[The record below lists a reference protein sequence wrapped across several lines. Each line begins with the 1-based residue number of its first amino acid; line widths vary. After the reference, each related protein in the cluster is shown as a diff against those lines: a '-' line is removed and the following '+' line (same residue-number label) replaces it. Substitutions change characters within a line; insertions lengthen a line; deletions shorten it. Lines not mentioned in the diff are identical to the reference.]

1 MERITTI
8 EKAKEIMGNNFIG
21 PQELS
26 LLSNKMS
33 FDIPDEI
40 PCIRYSSEELMKHK
54 DDYILVLG
62 LSKMSNGEAI
72 NIKMLKS
79 LFGINPVISEPCFY
93 NQDWY
98 MNETFADKV
107 LEDNWYLIQKNISK
121 ETRGKTP
128 EKNSKNILPSAILC
142 AFVFFVNYYCN
153 NNELLWEKD
162 FVWCSD
168 VDENNDIIYV
178 GRYIDV
184 TGFSKNGFSVHRHLK
199 IRDNYGAI
207 SCL

>member
-8 EKAKEIMGNNFIG
+8 EKAKEIMGINFIG

-26 LLSNKMS
+26 LVSDKMS

-72 NIKMLKS
+72 NIKLLRS
-79 LFGINPVISEPCFY
+79 LFGVNPVISEPCFY

-98 MNETFADKV
+98 MNETFVDKV

-121 ETRGKTP
+121 E
-128 EKNSKNILPSAILC
+128 I
-142 AFVFFVNYYCN
+142 
-153 NNELLWEKD
+153 
-162 FVWCSD
+162 
-168 VDENNDIIYV
+168 IIYKL
-178 GRYIDV
+178 I
-184 TGFSKNGFSVHRHLK
+184 
-199 IRDNYGAI
+199 
-207 SCL
+207 